1 MRKWKSQTSAS
12 NAAGGEE
19 SDKNSIEEKQ
29 NKKKKKTLIE
39 QVRLESATMVTE
51 PLQLQKLVSFC
62 NRKPKV

>member
-19 SDKNSIEEKQ
+19 SDKNSIEEKKQ
-29 NKKKKKTLIE
+29 KKKKTLIE